1 MDMQLVVVA
10 GWYKEANL
18 LVDGMGVG
26 ETLLA

>member
-1 MDMQLVVVA
+1 MDMQLVAVV

-18 LVDGMGVG
+18 VVDGMGVG